1 MQYAAKTVR
10 EYIDLLPEDRRPVID
25 RLRQIIS
32 ANLPDGFE
40 EQIAYGMISFSVPL
54 SRYPAGYHAKKGEP
68 LPFISLASQK
78 NHVALYHMALYS
90 EISSGVSPEGSTDGS
105 SQGSTQGSPQ
115 GSILNWFSEEYQKR
129 LLAKPDI
136 GKSCI
141 RFKNISSIPYDLIGE
156 LCRMIT
162 VDEYISIYKKALEG
176 SR

>member
-1 MQYAAKTVR
+1 MQYEAKTVR

-78 NHVALYHMALYS
+78 NHVALYHMAFTRKFLR
-90 EISSGVSPEGSTDGS
+90 EFHRKVP
-105 SQGSTQGSPQ
+105 
-115 GSILNWFSEEYQKR
+115 R
-129 LLAKPDI
+129 
-136 GKSCI
+136 
-141 RFKNISSIPYDLIGE
+141 
-156 LCRMIT
+156 T
-162 VDEYISIYKKALEG
+162 VPHKVPRKVPHKVPS
-176 SR
+176 